1 MILSVI
7 IPCRNE
13 LINIEECIQ
22 AIYQN
27 DLDINVQL
35 NIIVVDGMSE
45 DGTRSLLEQLK
56 LKNSNLYIIDN
67 IGQVTPLAFNLGIK
81 FLKSDFYQIV
91 GARQILSSNYL
102 QKAINVLIKN
112 SSVSCVGGA
121 VKNVF
126 INYKSEMIGK
136 AMSTIFGMGLGNFRT
151 LSKSDFTDTVGTPMY
166 PSYIFEEIGYFDEEL
181 IRNQDD
187 DFNYRVIKSGG
198 KIWFESDISLKYY
211 VRGDFKGLFRQFFQ
225 YGYWKVFVN
234 KKHKAVTTFRQLIP
248 PLFVLL
254 TIAFPFWKV
263 IPFVGIIAVIGIP
276 LYFILGI
283 LFATKK
289 SKKIKDLL
297 YIFISFP
304 IIHYSYGLGYLL
316 GIVTFLI
323 MNNQPSENLSR
334 LTR

>member
-316 GIVTFLI
+316 GIVNFLI

>member
-45 DGTRSLLEQLK
+45 DGTRTLLEQLK

-211 VRGDFKGLFRQFFQ
+211 VRGIC
-225 YGYWKVFVN
+225 
-234 KKHKAVTTFRQLIP
+234 T
-248 PLFVLL
+248 
-254 TIAFPFWKV
+254 
-263 IPFVGIIAVIGIP
+263 
-276 LYFILGI
+276 
-283 LFATKK
+283 
-289 SKKIKDLL
+289 
-297 YIFISFP
+297 
-304 IIHYSYGLGYLL
+304 
-316 GIVTFLI
+316 
-323 MNNQPSENLSR
+323 
-334 LTR
+334 

>member
-1 MILSVI
+1 
-7 IPCRNE
+7 
-13 LINIEECIQ
+13 
-22 AIYQN
+22 
-27 DLDINVQL
+27 
-35 NIIVVDGMSE
+35 MSE
-45 DGTRSLLEQLK
+45 DGTRTLLEQLK

-67 IGQVTPLAFNLGIK
+67 IDQVTPLAFNIGIK

-166 PSYIFEEIGYFDEEL
+166 PSYIFEEIGYFDEDL

-316 GIVTFLI
+316 GIVNFFI
-323 MNNQPSENLSR
+323 MNNKPSEELSK